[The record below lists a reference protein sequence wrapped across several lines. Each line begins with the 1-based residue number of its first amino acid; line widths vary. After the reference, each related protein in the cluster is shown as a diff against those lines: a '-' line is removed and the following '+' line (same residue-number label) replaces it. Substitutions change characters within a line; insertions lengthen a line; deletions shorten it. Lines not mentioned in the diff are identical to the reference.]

1 MLVGHV
7 PVNGVSSVFHHCIST
22 TSPSSAAAIATANET
37 FAAAAFDITYGKPEI
52 AANKRQD
59 LTHKKYA

>member
-7 PVNGVSSVFHHCIST
+7 PVNGVSSVFHHQLHL
-22 TSPSSAAAIATANET
+22 PSSAAATATANET